1 METSVRKY
9 KVDEEQIDELIRR
22 VDEKFAP
29 RIEAMPGFVAYQL
42 LDCGH
47 GILMT
52 VTACHDREA
61 AERSVEL
68 AADFVAK
75 ELEGIEI
82 ERVEATIG
90 EVGVSRAIAD
100 VLEPTRA

>member
-1 METSVRKY
+1 MHTSVRKY
-9 KVDEEQIDELIRR
+9 TVDEEQMDELMRR
-22 VDEKFAP
+22 VDQTFAP
-29 RIEAMPGFVAYQL
+29 RLETMPGFVGYQL

-47 GILMT
+47 GIVLSIT
-52 VTACHDREA
+52 TCHDREA
-61 AERSVEL
+61 AERSTEL

-90 EVGVSRAIAD
+90 EVGVSRAIAEM
-100 VLEPTRA
+100 LEPTRA

>member
-1 METSVRKY
+1 MHTSVRKY
-9 KVDEEQIDELIRR
+9 TLDEEQMDELMRR
-22 VDEKFAP
+22 VDEIFAP
-29 RIEAMPGFVAYQL
+29 RLEAMPGFVGYQL

-47 GILMT
+47 GILLSIT
-52 VTACHDREA
+52 TCHDREA

-68 AADFVAK
+68 AADFVAN

-90 EVGVSRAIAD
+90 EVGVSRAIAEM
-100 VLEPTRA
+100 LEPTRA

>member
-1 METSVRKY
+1 MYTSVRKY
-9 KVDEEQIDELIRR
+9 TVDEEQMEELIRR
-22 VDEKFAP
+22 VDEAFAP
-29 RIEAMPGFVAYQL
+29 RIEAMPGFVAYEL

-47 GILMT
+47 GILLT
-52 VTACHDREA
+52 ITSCHDREA

-75 ELEGIEI
+75 DLEGIEI

-90 EVGVSRAIAD
+90 EVGVSRAIAEM
-100 VLEPTRA
+100 LEPTRV

>member
-1 METSVRKY
+1 MHTSVRKY
-9 KVDEEQIDELIRR
+9 TVDEEQMDELIRR
-22 VDEKFAP
+22 VDESFAP
-29 RIEAMPGFVAYQL
+29 RIEAMPGFVAYEL

-47 GILMT
+47 GIVMT
-52 VTACHDREA
+52 ITTCHDREA

-82 ERVEATIG
+82 DRVEATIG
-90 EVGVSRAIAD
+90 EVGVSRAIAEM
-100 VLEPTRA
+100 LEPTRA

>member
-29 RIEAMPGFVAYQL
+29 SIEAMPGFVAYQL

-52 VTACHDREA
+52 VTTCHDREA

-100 VLEPTRA
+100 MLEPTRA

>member
-1 METSVRKY
+1 MHTSVRKY
-9 KVDEEQIDELIRR
+9 TVDEEQMDELMRR
-22 VDEKFAP
+22 VDQTFAP
-29 RIEAMPGFVAYQL
+29 RLETMPGFVSYQL

-47 GILMT
+47 GIVLSIT
-52 VTACHDREA
+52 TCHDREA

-90 EVGVSRAIAD
+90 EVGVSRAID
-100 VLEPTRA
+100 EMLEPTRA

>member
-1 METSVRKY
+1 MHTSVRKY
-9 KVDEEQIDELIRR
+9 TVDPEQMDELIRR
-22 VDEKFAP
+22 VDETFAP

-42 LDCGH
+42 LDCGN
-47 GILMT
+47 GILLSI
-52 VTACHDREA
+52 TACHDREA
-61 AERSVEL
+61 TERSVEL

-90 EVGVSRAIAD
+90 EVGVSRAIAEM
-100 VLEPTRA
+100 LEPTRA

>member
-1 METSVRKY
+1 MQTSVRKY
-9 KVDEEQIDELIRR
+9 TVDEEQIDELIRR

-47 GILMT
+47 GIVMT
-52 VTACHDREA
+52 ITTCNDREA

-68 AADFVAK
+68 AADFVGK

-90 EVGVSRAIAD
+90 DVGVSRAIAD
-100 VLEPTRA
+100 MLEPTRA

>member
-1 METSVRKY
+1 MQTSVRKY
-9 KVDEEQIDELIRR
+9 TVDEEQMDELIRR
-22 VDEKFAP
+22 VDEGFAP
-29 RIEAMPGFVAYQL
+29 RIEGMPGFVGYQL

-47 GILMT
+47 GIVLT
-52 VTACHDREA
+52 ITSCHDREA

-82 ERVEATIG
+82 ERVEAAIG

-100 VLEPTRA
+100 MLEPTRA

>member
-1 METSVRKY
+1 MHTSVRKY
-9 KVDEEQIDELIRR
+9 KVDPQQVDELTRR
-22 VDEKFAP
+22 VDETFAP
-29 RIEAMPGFVAYQL
+29 RVEEMPGFVAYEL
-42 LDCGH
+42 LDCGY

-52 VTACHDREA
+52 ITTCRDREA

-68 AADFVAK
+68 AGDFVGS

-90 EVGVSRAIAD
+90 EVGVSRALAEM
-100 VLEPTRA
+100 LEPTRA

>member
-1 METSVRKY
+1 MHTSVRKY
-9 KVDEEQIDELIRR
+9 TVDEEQMDELMRR
-22 VDEKFAP
+22 VDQTFAP
-29 RIEAMPGFVAYQL
+29 RLETMPGFVGYQL

-47 GILMT
+47 GIVLSIT
-52 VTACHDREA
+52 TCHDREA

-90 EVGVSRAIAD
+90 EVGVSRAIAEM
-100 VLEPTRA
+100 LEPTRV

>member
-1 METSVRKY
+1 MHTSVRKY
-9 KVDEEQIDELIRR
+9 KVDPEQMDELVRR
-22 VDEKFAP
+22 VDATFAP
-29 RIEAMPGFVAYQL
+29 RIEEMPGFVAYKL
-42 LDCGH
+42 LDCGN

-52 VTACHDREA
+52 ITTGHDREA

-90 EVGVSRAIAD
+90 EVGVSRAIAEM
-100 VLEPTRA
+100 LEPTHA

>member
-1 METSVRKY
+1 MAS
-9 KVDEEQIDELIRR
+9 LI
-22 VDEKFAP
+22 
-29 RIEAMPGFVAYQL
+29 
-42 LDCGH
+42 
-47 GILMT
+47 T
-52 VTACHDREA
+52 VTTCHDREA

-90 EVGVSRAIAD
+90 EVGVSRAIAEM
-100 VLEPTRA
+100 LEPTRA

>member
-9 KVDEEQIDELIRR
+9 KLAEEQIDELTRR
-22 VDEKFAP
+22 VDETFAP
-29 RIEAMPGFVAYQL
+29 RIEEMPGFVAYQL
-42 LDCGH
+42 LDCGN

-52 VTACHDREA
+52 VTTCHDREA

-100 VLEPTRA
+100 MLEPTHA

>member
-1 METSVRKY
+1 MQTSVRKY
-9 KVDEEQIDELIRR
+9 TVDEEQMDQLIRR
-22 VDEKFAP
+22 VDETFAP

-52 VTACHDREA
+52 LTTCHDREA
-61 AERSVEL
+61 AERSVEV
-68 AADFVAK
+68 AADFVAE
-75 ELEGIEI
+75 ELEGIEV

-90 EVGVSRAIAD
+90 EVGVSRAIAEM
-100 VLEPTRA
+100 LEPTRA

>member
-1 METSVRKY
+1 MHTSVRKY
-9 KVDEEQIDELIRR
+9 TVDEEQMDELTRR
-22 VDEKFAP
+22 VDQTFAP
-29 RIEAMPGFVAYQL
+29 LIEGMPGFVGYQL

-47 GILMT
+47 GIVLT
-52 VTACHDREA
+52 ITSCHDREA

-90 EVGVSRAIAD
+90 EVGVGRAIAEI
-100 VLEPTRA
+100 LEPTRV

>member
-1 METSVRKY
+1 MHTSVRKY
-9 KVDEEQIDELIRR
+9 TVDEEQMDELMRR
-22 VDEKFAP
+22 VDQTFAP
-29 RIEAMPGFVAYQL
+29 RVEAMPGFVGYQL

-47 GILMT
+47 GIVLSIT
-52 VTACHDREA
+52 TCHDREA
-61 AERSVEL
+61 AERSTEL

-90 EVGVSRAIAD
+90 EVGVSRAIAEM
-100 VLEPTRA
+100 LEPTRA